1 MNTFSDCDCDCNGTL
16 ALYYRPISDPMAN
29 LSTTYLSDE
38 YYPRRSLS
46 WLRDVQVVRM
56 EVIGKDCCWHIRH
69 YNESFETPMH
79 YEHIGSTFNATYTE
93 EEHLQNQQTE
103 LEKDPGNL
111 NIQLRYISCF

>member
-1 MNTFSDCDCDCNGTL
+1 
-16 ALYYRPISDPMAN
+16 
-29 LSTTYLSDE
+29 
-38 YYPRRSLS
+38 
-46 WLRDVQVVRM
+46 M

-69 YNESFETPMH
+69 YNESFKTPMH

-111 NIQLRYISCF
+111 NIQLRYISCFYYIIQFNSVFKSFILL

>member
-1 MNTFSDCDCDCNGTL
+1 
-16 ALYYRPISDPMAN
+16 MAN
-29 LSTTYLSDE
+29 LSVTYLSDE

-56 EVIGKDCCWHIRH
+56 EVIGEDCCWHIRH

-79 YEHIGSTFNATYTE
+79 YEHIGSKFNATYTE

-103 LEKDPGNL
+103 LEKDPGNS
-111 NIQLRYISCF
+111 NIQSRYIPCFYCL